1 MESATLPRI
10 ADHLPTLEEWQRF
23 LKHLERQEEQAERLR
38 QENETLRR
46 QLEDAL
52 RAGKR
57 QAAPFSRQ
65 TPKGNPQKPGRKA
78 GRCYGRAHWRPPA
91 RQVDEELSAPLPK
104 QCPHC
109 GGATHQE
116 KIVEQYQTE
125 IPKVEPIQRR
135 FDIEVGHCW
144 DCGRRVQ
151 GRHLQ
156 QTSAAV
162 GVAGATLGPQLLALV
177 VVLNKRYGLS
187 HEKIAELLRSWGVKV
202 SRSGL
207 CQAIQRAAAKAEPTY
222 QGLVKAVRASPQVTP
237 DETGWRVGG
246 QSRWLWAFATP
257 QTTVYAILPGRGFAE
272 ACQVLGP
279 DYAGVLVHDGWCIYE
294 QFLRATH
301 QTCLAHLLRR
311 CREMAESASAWNARF
326 PLAVKELLQHALE
339 LRDRWRQHT
348 ITAQGLAVARGILRK
363 QFETVWSTNFRCAAN
378 ERLANHLWNQQEH
391 GMLLTFLRHLSI
403 DATNWRAEQ
412 ALRPFVI
419 VRKVWGGNRTEHGA
433 HAQQILGSVLQTCRQ
448 QNRSPIPVL
457 QRLLCARR
465 PPALS
470 LLPRQSAVKG

>member
-1 MESATLPRI
+1 MDSATLPRI
-10 ADHLPTLEEWQRF
+10 ADQQPTLEEWQRV
-23 LKHLERQEEQAERLR
+23 LKHLERLERENQE
-38 QENETLRR
+38 LRR
-46 QLEDAL
+46 QLEEAL

-65 TPKGNPQKPGRKA
+65 TPKANPQKPGRKA

-91 RQVDEELSAPLPK
+91 RRVDEQLSAPLPK

-109 GGATHQE
+109 GGAVRQE

-135 FDIEVGHCW
+135 FDIEVGHCGQ
-144 DCGRRVQ
+144 CGRRVQ
-151 GRHLQ
+151 GRHPE
-156 QTSAAV
+156 QTSDAV
-162 GVAGATLGPQLLALV
+162 GVAGATLGSQLLALV

-187 HEKIAELLRSWGVKV
+187 HEKIAELLKSWGVEV

-246 QSRWLWAFATP
+246 KSWWLWAFATP
-257 QTTVYAILPGRGFAE
+257 QITVYAILPGRGFAE
-272 ACQVLGP
+272 ACQVLGQ

-311 CREMAESASAWNARF
+311 CREMVESASAWNARF
-326 PLAVKELLQHALE
+326 PQAVKELLQHALE
-339 LRDRWRQHT
+339 LRERWRQHAV
-348 ITAQGLAVARGILRK
+348 TAQGLAVARGILSK
-363 QFETVWSTNFRCAAN
+363 KLETVWSTNFRCAAN

-391 GMLLTFLRHLSI
+391 RMLLTFLRHPSI

-412 ALRPFVI
+412 ALRPLVV
-419 VRKVWGGNRTEHGA
+419 VRKVWGGNQTENGA
-433 HAQQILGSVLQTCRQ
+433 RAQQILGSLLQTCRLQ
-448 QNRSPIPVL
+448 QRSPLPLL
-457 QRLLCARR
+457 QRILSTRR
-465 PPALS
+465 PRSLS
-470 LLPRQSAVKG
+470 LLLARHSTVRG